1 MEQEPVFE
9 VLWPLARGTADAV
22 GMAGRGAREG
32 MCVGFLWD
40 YVFRGDEMF
49 AVLEEELPAHLPGVR
64 FVRHDELGNI
74 HGHDEHAV
82 LAVLGD
88 RLREKEIDAVI
99 AGVGA

>member
-1 MEQEPVFE
+1 MEHEPAYDA
-9 VLWPLARGTADAV
+9 LWPLARRTATTV
-22 GMAGRGAREG
+22 GMTTRDARDG
-32 MCVGFLWD
+32 MCIGFLWD

-49 AVLEEELPAHLPGVR
+49 AVLEQELPSHFPGVR

-74 HGHDEHAV
+74 HGHDEREV

>member
-1 MEQEPVFE
+1 MEPEYE
-9 VLWPLARGTADAV
+9 ALWPLARRTAGDI
-22 GMAGRGAREG
+22 GMTVRRPQDG
-32 MCVGFLWD
+32 MRVGFLWD

-49 AVLEEELPAHLPGVR
+49 TVLERELPKHLPGPT
-64 FVRHDELGNI
+64 FVSYETFGNI
-74 HGHDEHAV
+74 HGHDEREV

>member
-1 MEQEPVFE
+1 M
-9 VLWPLARGTADAV
+9 LWPLARATAESVTMSTRA
-22 GMAGRGAREG
+22 AGGGALRI
-32 MCVGFLWD
+32 GFQWD

-49 AVLEEELPAHLPGVR
+49 RVLEEELPDRFPGCT
-64 FVRHDELGNI
+64 FVSFAEFGNI
-74 HGHDEHAV
+74 HGHDEREV